1 MIMKTSPNDVSNQE
15 ILKELKKLAASDV
28 SVRNELKKLTASDIS
43 IKEELQRLN
52 EKFVTFE
59 EKVDTQFSRID
70 ARFSNIDTKF
80 SSIDTKFSKLE
91 EKIDGVHMET
101 MEAIHDLADQT
112 DKRFIGIEREQI
124 RLRSNMVTKEYLDD
138 KMADLRVDISQNT
151 KRQIEKAML

>member
-52 EKFVTFE
+52 EKFVNLD
-59 EKVDTQFSRID
+59 EKVDTR
-70 ARFSNIDTKF
+70 F

>member
-52 EKFVTFE
+52 EKFVNLD
-59 EKVDTQFSRID
+59 EKVDTR
-70 ARFSNIDTKF
+70 F

-151 KRQIEKAML
+151 KRQIEKALN